1 MKIIKPSF
9 EIIYMDEADSIQKRI
24 ETAGRLCYKSESNI
38 TENSYTPFIQKIIQ
52 SGHHSVIEHASVSVK
67 FICDRGVSHE
77 IVRHRMA
84 SYSQESTRYAN
95 YSNDRFGNEITVIK
109 PCFWEEG
116 TDQYSEW
123 SNAMLTAEKSYMA
136 LIMSGATAQQARSV
150 LPNSLKTEIIVTC
163 NLREW
168 RHILDLRCAKAAHPQ
183 IREIMLPLLIE
194 IHRRLPAVFSDIF
207 EKYRNDFIQ

>member
-9 EIIYMDEADSIQKRI
+9 EIIYMDNADSIQKRI
-24 ETAGRLCYKSESNI
+24 ELAGRLCYKSESNI
-38 TENSYTPFIQKIIQ
+38 TEDSFSPFIQKIIK
-52 SGHHSVIEHASVSVK
+52 SGHHSVIEHASASVK
-67 FICDRGVSHE
+67 FICDRGISHE

-116 TDQYSEW
+116 SDQYSEW
-123 SNAMLTAEKSYMA
+123 FNTMLVSEKSYIS
-136 LIMSGATAQQARSV
+136 LIKSGATAQQARSV

-194 IHRRLPAVFSDIF
+194 MHRRIPSIFLDIF
-207 EKYRNDFIQ
+207 EKYENDIL

>member
-1 MKIIKPSF
+1 MKIIEPSF
-9 EIIYMDEADSIQKRI
+9 EIVYIEDADSIQKRI
-24 ETAGRLCYKSESNI
+24 EAAGRLCYKSEYNI
-38 TENSYTPFIQKIIQ
+38 TENSFFPFIQKIIQ
-52 SGHHSVIEHASVSVK
+52 SGHHSVIEHASASVK

-116 TDQYSEW
+116 SDQYSEW
-123 SNAMLTAEKSYMA
+123 LNAMLMAEKSYMA
-136 LIMSGATAQQARSV
+136 LIKSGATAQQARSV

-163 NLREW
+163 NFREW
-168 RHILDLRCAKAAHPQ
+168 RHILDLRCSKAAHPQ

-194 IHRRLPAVFSDIF
+194 MHRRLPSIFSDIF
-207 EKYRNDFIQ
+207 EKYKK

>member
-1 MKIIKPSF
+1 
-9 EIIYMDEADSIQKRI
+9 MDAGDSIQKRI
-24 ETAGRLCYKSESNI
+24 EAAGRLCYKSEHNI
-38 TENSYTPFIQKIIQ
+38 TENSSFNFVQKIIQ
-52 SGHHSVIEHASVSVK
+52 SGHNSVIEHASASVK

-116 TDQYSEW
+116 SGQYSEW
-123 SNAMLTAEKSYMA
+123 LNAMLTAEKSYMA
-136 LIMSGATAQQARSV
+136 LIKSGATAQQARSV

-163 NLREW
+163 NFREW

-194 IHRRLPAVFSDIF
+194 MHRRLPSVFSDLF
-207 EKYRNDFIQ
+207 EKYKNDVI

>member
-9 EIIYMDEADSIQKRI
+9 EIIYMDNADSIQKRI
-24 ETAGRLCYKSESNI
+24 ELAGRLCYKSESNI
-38 TENSYTPFIQKIIQ
+38 TEDSFSPFIQKIIK
-52 SGHHSVIEHASVSVK
+52 SGHHSVIEHASASVK
-67 FICDRGVSHE
+67 FICDRGISHE

-95 YSNDRFGNEITVIK
+95 YSNDRFGNEITVIE

-116 TDQYSEW
+116 SDQYSEW
-123 SNAMLTAEKSYMA
+123 FNAMLVSEKSYIS
-136 LIMSGATAQQARSV
+136 LIKSGATAQQARSV

-183 IREIMLPLLIE
+183 IREIMFPLLIE
-194 IHRRLPAVFSDIF
+194 MHRRIPSIFLDIF
-207 EKYRNDFIQ
+207 EKYKNDIL